1 MTFSANTGAFA
12 DVALT
17 ELQRPVSPTGFL
29 SRSHFDPIATLQAQP
44 KEPKEPKL

>member
-17 ELQRPVSPTGFL
+17 ELQRLVSLAGFL
-29 SRSHFDPIATLQAQP
+29 SRSHFDPTPFAAFQAQP
-44 KEPKEPKL
+44 KEPKL